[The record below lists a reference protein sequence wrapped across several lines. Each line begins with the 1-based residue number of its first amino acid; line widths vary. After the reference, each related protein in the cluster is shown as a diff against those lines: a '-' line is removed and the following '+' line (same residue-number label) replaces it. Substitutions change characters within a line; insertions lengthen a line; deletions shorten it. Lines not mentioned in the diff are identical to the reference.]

1 MKKHLAIFT
10 LIIVIGTIAC
20 NQTTKLDETNKSK
33 ASFTTRGPEIDLM
46 KKEMEAYAKGDWDTY
61 RSCFDDSALLVV
73 NQWPSD
79 STTKK
84 VSLDSAIANHK
95 KGRETMWDSMNVNK
109 PIYEVVTDSAG
120 NKYGHIWAKLT
131 PKFKKTHEEV
141 TIVVFGSVGFK
152 NNKLAWIWNIYDR
165 SKIVSLM
172 K

>member
-10 LIIVIGTIAC
+10 LVAVICAIAC
-20 NQTTKLDETNKSK
+20 NQPTKVDETNKSK

-61 RSCFDDSALLVV
+61 RACFDDSALLVV

-95 KGRETMWDSMNVNK
+95 KGRETMWDSMNINK

-152 NNKLAWIWNIYDR
+152 NNKLAWVWNIYDR
-165 SKIVSLM
+165 TKIVSLM

>member
-1 MKKHLAIFT
+1 MLSHRT
-10 LIIVIGTIAC
+10 IIRTIS
-20 NQTTKLDETNKSK
+20 Q
-33 ASFTTRGPEIDLM
+33 F
-46 KKEMEAYAKGDWDTY
+46 AKCELRNSD
-61 RSCFDDSALLVV
+61 LVV

-84 VSLDSAIANHK
+84 ISLDSAIANHK

-131 PKFKKTHEEV
+131 PKYKKTHEEV
-141 TIVVFGSVGFK
+141 AIILFESVGFK
-152 NNKLAWIWNIYDR
+152 NNKLAWVWNIYDR
-165 SKIVSLM
+165 TKIVSLM